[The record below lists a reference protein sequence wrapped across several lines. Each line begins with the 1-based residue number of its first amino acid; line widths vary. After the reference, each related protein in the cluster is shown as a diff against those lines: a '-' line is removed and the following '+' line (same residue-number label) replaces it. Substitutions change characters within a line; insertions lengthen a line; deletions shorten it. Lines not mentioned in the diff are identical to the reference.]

1 MKPTRYIC
9 VHGHFYQPPR
19 ENAWLEVI
27 ETQDSAAPFHDWND
41 RINFEC
47 YAPNTAARILGEGEQ
62 IVDIINNYERIS
74 FNFGPTLLSWL
85 EHADPA
91 SYRAIQEADR
101 KSMERFGGHGSAMAQ
116 VYNHLIMPLAN
127 YRDKETQVI
136 WGIRDFERRFGRKPE
151 GMWLA
156 ETAVDTET
164 LEVLAAE
171 GIQFTVLAPRQAKA
185 VKAPGE
191 DNWQY
196 VSAETVDT
204 RRPYRCLL
212 PSGKSIALFFYH
224 GDISQGVAFS
234 GLLNDGARFA
244 SALMGA
250 FDESASPQLAHIAT
264 DGESYGHH
272 HRFGEMA
279 LAACLQHLED
289 LPGVALTNYSQYLNL
304 FPPDWEAQVHDNSS
318 WSCVHGVERW
328 RANCGCNS
336 GGRPGWTQEWRK
348 PLRELLNWLRDQLI
362 PLYERQT
369 QRLLKDPW
377 AARNDYIEVLLY
389 RSEETIEA
397 FWARHARQKLKEDEQ
412 VSILRLLEMQRNAML
427 MFTSCGWFF
436 DEISGMETDQILQY
450 ANRAIHYAEQVAGI
464 RLHNLFLQR
473 LEQIPSNVYAD
484 GSVSSRQNV
493 MSARA
498 DLVRVGMHYAASSLF
513 EEYPEKL
520 AIFNYFAESEVFH
533 RYEAGIQRLAIGRTR
548 VTSRVTQSEKLFSFA
563 VLYLGQLNFLGQ
575 ISVNM
580 TRSAFDEMAADL
592 IEDFKKSDLGRV
604 IEHMETHFGEDRFS
618 FRELFRDEKRKIFRH
633 IGAKSSRLIDTAY
646 REIYEDSYQLMTII
660 QLNSLPLPEAFQ
672 NAAQHILNQD
682 MVRFFSNG
690 SLNIRELKRLAS
702 EFKKWGV
709 TLANAASLQL
719 TASERIYSEIQRIEK
734 DPEDRLERLLNLN
747 QVLHI
752 LDDMAIAINF
762 WKSQNLFF
770 SLLQDGPFG
779 KKDGDSAL
787 AVALAELGT
796 LLGFRAS
803 ILSEKRAGQLSG

>member
-1 MKPTRYIC
+1 M
-9 VHGHFYQPPR
+9 HGHFYQPPR

-27 ETQDSAAPFHDWND
+27 ETQDSASPFHDWND

-47 YAPNTAARILGEGEQ
+47 YAPNTAARILGEGER

-85 EHADPA
+85 EYADPA

-127 YRDKETQVI
+127 FRDKETQVI

-164 LEVLAAE
+164 LEVLAAQ
-171 GIQFTVLAPRQAKA
+171 GIQFTVLAPRQAKS

-191 DNWQY
+191 TNWQY
-196 VSAETVDT
+196 VSTETIDT

-212 PSGKSIALFFYH
+212 PSGKSIALFFYD

-244 SALMGA
+244 SALIGA
-250 FDESASPQLAHIAT
+250 FDESASPQLVHIAT

-289 LPGVALTNYSQYLNL
+289 LPGVTLTNYSQYLSL
-304 FPPDWEAQVHDNSS
+304 FPPEWEAQVHDNSS

-397 FWARHARQKLKEDEQ
+397 FWARHARLKLKEEEQ
-412 VSILRLLEMQRNAML
+412 VAILRLLEMQRNAML

-484 GSVSSRQNV
+484 GSVSYRQNV

-498 DLVRVGMHYAASSLF
+498 DLVRVGMHYAASSCLRNT
-513 EEYPEKL
+513 PRSWRSS
-520 AIFNYFAESEVFH
+520 I
-533 RYEAGIQRLAIGRTR
+533 
-548 VTSRVTQSEKLFSFA
+548 TSP
-563 VLYLGQLNFLGQ
+563 
-575 ISVNM
+575 I
-580 TRSAFDEMAADL
+580 
-592 IEDFKKSDLGRV
+592 
-604 IEHMETHFGEDRFS
+604 
-618 FRELFRDEKRKIFRH
+618 
-633 IGAKSSRLIDTAY
+633 AKSFTAM
-646 REIYEDSYQLMTII
+646 R
-660 QLNSLPLPEAFQ
+660 P
-672 NAAQHILNQD
+672 
-682 MVRFFSNG
+682 VFS
-690 SLNIRELKRLAS
+690 
-702 EFKKWGV
+702 
-709 TLANAASLQL
+709 
-719 TASERIYSEIQRIEK
+719 
-734 DPEDRLERLLNLN
+734 D
-747 QVLHI
+747 
-752 LDDMAIAINF
+752 
-762 WKSQNLFF
+762 
-770 SLLQDGPFG
+770 
-779 KKDGDSAL
+779 
-787 AVALAELGT
+787 
-796 LLGFRAS
+796 
-803 ILSEKRAGQLSG
+803 